1 MRLVFSG
8 EGDKKLVVTLDFLLV
23 EPYSLLKKHMEFYDY
38 NRICDDAVINTITA
52 RVIEALEKKMEQLK
66 EQEDTPFVFGIDGLA
81 RYLGVGETI
90 AQELKKNKEIN
101 YSQRG
106 RKIWFKK
113 SDIEKFMQRNKA

>member
-1 MRLVFSG
+1 
-8 EGDKKLVVTLDFLLV
+8 
-23 EPYSLLKKHMEFYDY
+23 MEFYDY

-90 AQELKKNKEIN
+90 AQELKKKQGDKLFAAGQKNMVQEVG
-101 YSQRG
+101 Y
-106 RKIWFKK
+106 RKIHAKAQGLGRC
-113 SDIEKFMQRNKA
+113 KFEGF

>member
-1 MRLVFSG
+1 
-8 EGDKKLVVTLDFLLV
+8 
-23 EPYSLLKKHMEFYDY
+23 MEFYDY

-66 EQEDTPFVFGIDGLA
+66 EQEDTQFVFGIEWLA

-113 SDIEKFMQRNKA
+113 SDIEKFMQKHKA

>member
-1 MRLVFSG
+1 
-8 EGDKKLVVTLDFLLV
+8 
-23 EPYSLLKKHMEFYDY
+23 MEFYDY

-113 SDIEKFMQRNKA
+113 SDIEKFMQKHKA

>member
-90 AQELKKNKEIN
+90 AQELKKT
-101 YSQRG
+101 R
-106 RKIWFKK
+106 R
-113 SDIEKFMQRNKA
+113 